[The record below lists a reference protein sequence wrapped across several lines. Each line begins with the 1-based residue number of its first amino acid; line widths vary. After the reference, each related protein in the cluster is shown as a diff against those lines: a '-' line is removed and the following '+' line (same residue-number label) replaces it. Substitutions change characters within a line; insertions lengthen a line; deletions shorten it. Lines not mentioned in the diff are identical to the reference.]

1 MVVSARFDPETNS
14 LHPSKVLFERPPS
27 QLTTRVLKL
36 LSTFGLTTLTTNQ
49 KTGQIYEATNLT
61 ILNWFL
67 VHLGPMGEKKLVR
80 VLMATQV
87 AGSVFAFVV
96 RYGLAGLVYDGDR
109 R

>member
-1 MVVSARFDPETNS
+1 M
-14 LHPSKVLFERPPS
+14 LFERPPT
-27 QLTTRVLKL
+27 QLTTQVLKL
-36 LSTFGLTTLTTNQ
+36 LSAFGLTNLTTNE

-67 VHLGPMGEKKLVR
+67 IRLGPMGEKKLVR
-80 VLMATQV
+80 VLMVTQV
-87 AGSVFAFVV
+87 AGSVLAFVI